1 MEMPISAVYKKGV
14 IRPLEKLDLMEN
26 EKIEIEVKRKK
37 NFEKFHGRLELKEEI
52 ADEIIRM
59 EVWE

>member
-1 MEMPISAVYKKGV
+1 MSISAVYKKGV
-14 IRPLEKLDLMEN
+14 IMPLEKLDLGEN

-37 NFEKFHGRLELKEEI
+37 NFEKFYGRLELKEEI